1 MEKKVNIR
9 EKRGFNLKT
18 SLYISWFSKQNLKE
32 IQLKTMWKKLQEI
45 LLMRLNLLKLAKHLH
60 RLLKEI
66 WCLILSDYLDVARGG
81 ILPAYRTLSS
91 TSHLKKTYLKFIL
104 IIWFTSYWYYTCHCR
119 LNYLLAGFQIVENI
133 ALLPHLPF
141 LSHWLDCYLH
151 SFYPI
156 WSLQQS
162 DYIALED

>member
-18 SLYISWFSKQNLKE
+18 SLYISWFPKQNPKD
-32 IQLKTMWKKLQEI
+32 IQLKTMWKKLQEM
-45 LLMRLNLLKLAKHLH
+45 LLMRLHLLKLATYLH

-91 TSHLKKTYLKFIL
+91 TSYLKKKILKIYINHL
-104 IIWFTSYWYYTCHCR
+104 IYKLLVPFMSLQIKLLIGWVSNSRKQGSTPTSSLSITLIRLWF
-119 LNYLLAGFQIVENI
+119 AF
-133 ALLPHLPF
+133 F
-141 LSHWLDCYLH
+141 LSH
-151 SFYPI
+151 
-156 WSLQQS
+156 
-162 DYIALED
+162 LEPSAEGIV